1 MWKSLRFRLTAI
13 FISLAIIPVLIVAG
27 VLGQRSFSVEREQAL
42 DLQQQVAERV
52 SSEVDAYLASV
63 ENNLLLLANEG
74 RSSEEPDRAQLL
86 STFLGAMNN
95 GPFRDVYN
103 DLRLLDADG
112 DELVRVNRIGI
123 ISSDE
128 LQSRTGQDEYEVP
141 RMTGATY
148 FSSVSVDDAT
158 GEAVMTI
165 AIPLTRLRSVE
176 FNGALVADIRFNAVQ
191 NLIRGLQIGD
201 DQNIYVI
208 TPDFQVVAYHDR
220 TVVADETNVS
230 LAMGQGQTAGLLGED
245 VVYSTGNV
253 QFGDL
258 GLAVVAE
265 RSSAEALQS
274 ARQGVT
280 ITAVVTAIT
289 LLIAIVSV
297 SLMAWQV
304 VRPIERL
311 STVAQSIREENLSV
325 RAKVDRE
332 DEIGVLARSFNE
344 MTDRLQAGLNNLE
357 AQATELSDKN
367 KALRVATAKAKEA
380 ARIKG
385 EFLATMSHELRTPL
399 NAIIGFSDMLLMGM
413 SGELSEKQDHKIR
426 RLQENGKR
434 LLDLVNDILD
444 VTRIEAGR
452 VDIAQEPFSPSD
464 LAGAL
469 AAQMAVLAEQ
479 SKLKFETRID
489 PNLPDK
495 LIGDPKRIEQVVI
508 NLLSNAFKFTEEGS
522 VILDMKSRAFER
534 TWAISVID
542 TGVGIPPHALDFIFD
557 EFRQLDGSSKR
568 AFSGSGLGLAITRH
582 LTRMM
587 DGKVA
592 VESKLGEG
600 STFTVT
606 LPLVTTASTENA
618 QLESVGV

>member
-1 MWKSLRFRLTAI
+1 MWKSLRFRLMVI
-13 FISLAIIPVLIVAG
+13 FISLVIIPVLIVAG
-27 VLGQRSFSVEREQAL
+27 VLGQRSFSVEQEQAL

-52 SSEVDAYLASV
+52 SSEVDGYLGSV

-86 STFLGAMNN
+86 SIFLGALNN

-103 DLRLLDADG
+103 ELRLVDANG
-112 DELVRVNRIGI
+112 EEVVRVNRIGI
-123 ISSDE
+123 TSADDLIN
-128 LQSRTGQDEYEVP
+128 RAGQDEYEVP
-141 RMTGATY
+141 RMTGEPYYGNAWIDEA
-148 FSSVSVDDAT
+148 S
-158 GEAVMTI
+158 GEALMTI

-176 FNGALVADIRFNAVQ
+176 FNGALVADIRFASVQ
-191 NLIRGLQIGD
+191 SLIRGLQIGE
-201 DQNIYVI
+201 DQNIYVV
-208 TPDFQVVAYHDR
+208 TPDFQVIAYQDR
-220 TVVADETNVS
+220 TAVS
-230 LAMGQGQTAGLLGED
+230 DQARVPLTPGQGQATGLIGEE
-245 VVYSTGNV
+245 VVYATGAV
-253 QFGDL
+253 HFGDL

-265 RSSAEALQS
+265 RSSADALQS

-280 ITAVVTAIT
+280 ITAIVTAIT
-289 LLIAIVSV
+289 LLVAIVAI
-297 SLMAWQV
+297 SLMAFQV

-311 STVAQSIREENLSV
+311 SAVVQSIREENLSI

-332 DEIGVLARSFNE
+332 DEIGVLARSFND
-344 MTDRLQAGLNNLE
+344 MTDRLQTSLTNLE

-413 SGELSEKQDHKIR
+413 SGDLNEKQDHKVR

-452 VDIAQEPFSPSD
+452 VDIVQEPFSPSD
-464 LAGAL
+464 LAGTL

-479 SKLKFETRID
+479 SNLHFETRID
-489 PNLPDK
+489 SNMPDK

-522 VILDMKSRAFER
+522 VVLEMKSRLYDK

-587 DGKVA
+587 DGKVS

-600 STFTVT
+600 SIFTVT
-606 LPLVTTASTENA
+606 LPLVTTATTENA